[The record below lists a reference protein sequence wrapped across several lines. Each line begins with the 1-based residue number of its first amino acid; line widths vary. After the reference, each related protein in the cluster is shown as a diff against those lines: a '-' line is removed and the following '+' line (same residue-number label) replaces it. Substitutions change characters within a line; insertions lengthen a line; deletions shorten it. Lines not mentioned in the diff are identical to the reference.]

1 MGAFRILGELLG
13 GSRKPLRPQRSSNG
27 RHSSNGN
34 SHYAGGASV
43 EVAKPPVLTTVP
55 SDQRLKMLGQVI
67 AHYLESY
74 KENAR
79 IIALMDQKAQ
89 AGAAFGGLS
98 IAAVLAFVAKAKGYE
113 LLGTVGYSG
122 LTILS
127 IAIVAFLAA
136 AVAGFGVL
144 WVRFIEG
151 MLSPSALG
159 RITED
164 LLDTTMEPESI
175 QVSLENWYRT
185 QSTTWTGIIASQAK
199 AMMRKSRWLGRS
211 QTMLL
216 IGLVFISGFLMLVV
230 TGVNLDMLPVW
241 IRPLLPPR

>member
-1 MGAFRILGELLG
+1 
-13 GSRKPLRPQRSSNG
+13 LRPQRSSNG
-27 RHSSNGN
+27 RNSSNGN
-34 SHYAGGASV
+34 GHYTGGVSV
-43 EVAKPPVLTTVP
+43 EVTKPPVLTTVP
-55 SDQRLKMLGQVI
+55 SDQRLKMLEKVV

-74 KENAR
+74 KENSR

-89 AGAAFGGLS
+89 ACAAFGGIS
-98 IAAVLAFVAKAKGYE
+98 IAAVLAFAAKAKGYD

-122 LTILS
+122 LTILC
-127 IAIVAFLAA
+127 IAILAFLGSAI
-136 AVAGFGVL
+136 AGLAVL

-164 LLDTTMEPESI
+164 LLDTAMEPESI

-199 AMMRKSRWLGRS
+199 AMMRKSRWLSRA
-211 QTMLL
+211 QTMQL
-216 IGLVFISGFLMLVV
+216 IGLLFVSGSVILVV
-230 TGVNLDMLPVW
+230 TSVNLDMLPVW

>member
-1 MGAFRILGELLG
+1 
-13 GSRKPLRPQRSSNG
+13 
-27 RHSSNGN
+27 
-34 SHYAGGASV
+34 V
-43 EVAKPPVLTTVP
+43 
-55 SDQRLKMLGQVI
+55 DQRLKMLEKVI

-79 IIALMDQKAQ
+79 IITQMDHKAQ
-89 AGAAFGGLS
+89 ASAAFAGVS
-98 IAAVLAFVAKAKGYE
+98 IAAVLAFIAKAKGYD
-113 LLGTVGYSG
+113 LLGAVGYTG
-122 LTILS
+122 LTILC

-136 AVAGFGVL
+136 AVAGLGVL

-164 LLDTTMEPESI
+164 LLDTAMEPDSI

-185 QSTTWTGIIASQAK
+185 QSTTWAGIIASQAK
-199 AMMRKSRWLGRS
+199 AMMRKSRWLIRA
-211 QTMLL
+211 QTMQIVGLL
-216 IGLVFISGFLMLVV
+216 FVSGFLILAV
-230 TGVNLDMLPVW
+230 TSVNLDLLPVW